1 MEVNLKQLVEVT
13 FSSWTCHKLSQTVSE
28 MFMSVDKLKQV
39 NPNMPLFLFE
49 HVYLFLPSP

>member
-1 MEVNLKQLVEVT
+1 MEVSLKQLVEVT